1 VSSLAGLRRMIAR
14 AEVDLIDLQREITR
28 KTLRL
33 SGLEDEVAAMRAKAD
48 AWDSTGV
55 EPE

>member
-1 VSSLAGLRRMIAR
+1 MSLAGLRRMIAR

-28 KTLRL
+28 KQLRL
-33 SGLEDEVAAMRAKAD
+33 SRLEDELEAMKAKAEEWD
-48 AWDSTGV
+48 ATGV